1 MHRCLI
7 VTMDEAAIPFYN
19 TVQSLGVECAF
30 LDFWQGTE
38 DFLASQQITAPIIG
52 VGHRKADVVANEE
65 IRSFDTAVVFEGVW
79 LESALIVQALK
90 QAGIEQVVVVAKAQ
104 DYMRAYR
111 ALGADR
117 VVGRKRWN
125 KDSLRVLNKKQKQTA
140 TPCGA

>member
-7 VTMDEAAIPFYN
+7 VTMDSLAFPFYH
-19 TVQSLGVECAF
+19 TALSLGVECSFLSYSDAMNKF
-30 LDFWQGTE
+30 LDEHE
-38 DFLASQQITAPIIG
+38 DHAPVITI
-52 VGHRKADVVANEE
+52 GHRKADIVDNEE
-65 IRSFDTAVVFEGVW
+65 IRQFDTAVVFEGVW

-117 VVGRKRWN
+117 VVGRKRWS
-125 KDSLRVLNKKQKQTA
+125 KDSLRVLKKSA
-140 TPCGA
+140 ALAPCGA

>member
-7 VTMDEAAIPFYN
+7 VTMDGLAFPFYN
-19 TVQSLGVECAF
+19 TVQALGVECAF
-30 LDFWQGTE
+30 LSYSDAMKN
-38 DFLASQQITAPIIG
+38 FLYEHEVTAPVISI
-52 VGHRKADVVANEE
+52 GHRKADIIEHEE
-65 IRSFDTAVVFEGVW
+65 IRQFDTAVVFEGVW

-90 QAGIEQVVVVAKAQ
+90 QAGIAQVVVVAKAQ

-117 VVGRKRWN
+117 VVGRKRWS
-125 KDSLRVLNKKQKQTA
+125 KDSLRVLKTAEERTA